1 MEVTILFPHQLH
13 SNHAI
18 VDTQRTVYLVEE
30 FLFFSQY
37 KFHKQKLTYH
47 RASMKCFAEELGEKG
62 ISVQYINSSEAL
74 HDIRVLIPHL
84 ASSGIKSIHIID
96 PTDFWLSKRIKE
108 SANEHHINLVE
119 YESPLFLNSKAELSN
134 FFKPEK
140 KSFFQTTFYKQQ
152 RKQRGILIETD
163 GSPTGGKWT
172 FDSENRKKYP
182 KSKTPPFTHFPAP
195 DKFWTEAKKYV
206 ETNFKDNP
214 GIINDNVLFPYSR
227 IEADKWLQ
235 QFFEYRFHEFGD
247 YEDAIVSGELVLNH
261 SVLTPMLNVGL
272 IEPKKVVESALE
284 FGKKHNVPINSL
296 EGFIRQIIGWREFIR
311 GMYVSKGSFS
321 RTRNYWEFKRKIPA
335 SFYTGNTGI
344 LPIDNTIKKV
354 LKTGYCHH
362 IERLMILGNFMLL
375 CEFDPDEVYR
385 WFMELFVD
393 AYDWVMVP
401 NVYGMSQFADG
412 GTFATKPYISS
423 SNYVLK
429 MSDYAKG
436 EWQQVWDGLFW
447 NFMDKHRTFFLKNP
461 RLSMLIRTFDKMDK
475 QKQMQQLEHANLY
488 LNTLK

>member
-47 RASMKCFAEELGEKG
+47 RAGMKCFAEELGEKG
-62 ISVQYINSSEAL
+62 ISVQYINSNDAL
-74 HDIRVLIPHL
+74 HDIRKLIPHL
-84 ASSGIKSIHIID
+84 ATSGIKSIHIID
-96 PTDFWLSKRIKE
+96 PTDYWLSKRIKE
-108 SANEHHINLVE
+108 SANEHQINLVE
-119 YESPLFLNSKAELSN
+119 YESPLFLNSKAELSH

-163 GSPTGGKWT
+163 GSPTGSKWT

-195 DKFWTEAKKYV
+195 DKFWTEAKEYV
-206 ETNFKDNP
+206 ETNLKDNP

-247 YEDAIVSGELVLNH
+247 YEDAIVSGELVINH

-272 IEPKKVVESALE
+272 IEPKNVVESALE

-311 GMYVSKGSFS
+311 GMYISKGSFS
-321 RTRNYWEFKRKIPA
+321 RTRNYWGFKRKIPA
-335 SFYTGNTGI
+335 SFYTGDTGI

-375 CEFDPDEVYR
+375 CEFDPYEVYR
-385 WFMELFVD
+385 WFMELFAD

-475 QKQMQQLEHANLY
+475 QKQMHHLEYAEQY
-488 LNTLK
+488 LNNLS